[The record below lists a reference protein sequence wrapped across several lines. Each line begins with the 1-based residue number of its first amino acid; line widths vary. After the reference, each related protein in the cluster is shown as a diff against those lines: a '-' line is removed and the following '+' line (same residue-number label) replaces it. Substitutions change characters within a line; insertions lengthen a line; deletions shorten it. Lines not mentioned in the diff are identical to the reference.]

1 MKYPSFANWV
11 QQRKRRRLLG
21 DPGSGSVGGEGQTT
35 APSKASFQ
43 WWEAVVDDAGEW
55 LPSVPVITVTP
66 RSEEI
71 WKIAA
76 VLLSPPICAYVS
88 ARFAGAGLTMTSI
101 KLSAKQ
107 VRQLPLPVDQEEW
120 AAAAAVLERANNSDR
135 GKVPALVEMGRMM
148 CDAYHQAPD
157 DLLPWWQGRAGIQ
170 TSL

>member
-1 MKYPSFANWV
+1 LKLTDWC
-11 QQRKRRRLLG
+11 QKRLVPKILLATQG
-21 DPGSGSVGGEGQTT
+21 KVL
-35 APSKASFQ
+35 
-43 WWEAVVDDAGEW
+43 EAVVDDAGEW